1 MEFGD
6 LTDKEFKIAVLKKL
20 NELQGNSEGQINKI
34 RKIIHK
40 HNANKVFTQETE
52 TIKSQTENL
61 EVKNSMNKINIQ

>member
-40 HNANKVFTQETE
+40 HNAK
-52 TIKSQTENL
+52 
-61 EVKNSMNKINIQ
+61 